1 MKMLMFTPI
10 DKFNVESLY
19 NSKASIEV
27 ANKDRIEKGLKP
39 LDSSNYGENE
49 LDYLWI
55 VTNKYCPNID
65 VDENGKANII
75 DNTAPLFF
83 ADRYNE
89 RKLTPQNKVYNYQKN
104 KDIQECLITLG
115 LDSEKFW
122 YLLLFVYDYC
132 DDKFNNNWFKTKGT
146 VRELIGKFQDTI
158 ISNAHFSSQMIN
170 FNAPVELTLKIGK
183 NKLHLTDSDV
193 IGMIGLLCQY
203 GYEQYKDNQIFNHCC
218 LAKDSEVYTDGNK
231 SYMFCKM
238 LLFFFDSTKQIK
250 EGRIERA
257 KTSGKEKELLS
268 YLVYFLDL
276 NKNPK
281 LLEPIL
287 DEYNTIKWI
296 MNEKNKPRIN
306 SMGKWYE

>member
-1 MKMLMFTPI
+1 MFTPLEKIPDNEDLLNKCGITRLGLEFCPVI
-10 DKFNVESLY
+10 DFDMETGEPYVCGTNAFAFIDRY
-19 NSKASIEV
+19 NSKKIALQS
-27 ANKDRIEKGLKP
+27 K
-39 LDSSNYGENE
+39 
-49 LDYLWI
+49 
-55 VTNKYCPNID
+55 
-65 VDENGKANII
+65 
-75 DNTAPLFF
+75 FF
-83 ADRYNE
+83 RYVWH
-89 RKLTPQNKVYNYQKN
+89 KK
-104 KDIQECLITLG
+104 IQECLRDLG
-115 LDSEKFW
+115 IDSEQFW

-218 LAKDSEVYTDGNK
+218 LAKDSEGYTDGNK